1 MQHLAIMPYYQ
12 SPQSHDTLHF
22 SLPCN
27 STIRVHFFASFI
39 IAKKQIAPNTK
50 RLVKNTINEYKLLST
65 EQPMQTLMPN
75 INKNT
80 EMITFILLKL
90 QCLIKIEWRFL
101 KNKFL
106 RTNNKICDANTLAKP
121 IILSANDTQSPLLT
135 EDFALFANVKTKMFI
150 VTPKSTSEMK
160 MLTTSP
166 KTFVEKAFTCAKI
179 DAKTIGNK

>member
-1 MQHLAIMPYYQ
+1 
-12 SPQSHDTLHF
+12 
-22 SLPCN
+22 
-27 STIRVHFFASFI
+27 
-39 IAKKQIAPNTK
+39 
-50 RLVKNTINEYKLLST
+50 
-65 EQPMQTLMPN
+65 MQTLMPN